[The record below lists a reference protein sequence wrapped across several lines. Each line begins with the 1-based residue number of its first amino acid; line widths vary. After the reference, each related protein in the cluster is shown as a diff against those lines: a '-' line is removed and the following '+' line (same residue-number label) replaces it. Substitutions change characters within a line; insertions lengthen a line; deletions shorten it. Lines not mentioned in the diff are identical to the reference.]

1 MLNPPINELIKIA
14 GSRYALV
21 IAVSKRARKIIE
33 GELPLIDIDS
43 IKPVSIATEE
53 VYRGKIE
60 IVQSVEE
67 IK

>member
-1 MLNPPINELIKIA
+1 MLKPPINELLDIS

-21 IAVSKRARKIIE
+21 IAASKRARKLIE
-33 GELPLIDIDS
+33 GELPLVDVDS

-53 VYRGKIE
+53 IFDGKIE

-67 IK
+67 ID

>member
-1 MLNPPINELIKIA
+1 MLKPPINDLLEIS

-33 GELPLIDIDS
+33 GELPLVDIDS
-43 IKPVSIATEE
+43 VKPVSIATQEIFD
-53 VYRGKIE
+53 GKIE

-67 IK
+67 IE